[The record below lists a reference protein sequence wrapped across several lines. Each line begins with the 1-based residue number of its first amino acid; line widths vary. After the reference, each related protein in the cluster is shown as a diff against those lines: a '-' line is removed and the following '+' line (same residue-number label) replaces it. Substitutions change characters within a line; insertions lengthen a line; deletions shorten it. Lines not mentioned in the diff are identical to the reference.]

1 MPTFRP
7 LALFAVLILAASAG
21 QIIAASAAWAEDIQ
35 IGQKNK
41 KFDKEE
47 ITVKKGD
54 TITFVNDD
62 PFTHNVYSE
71 TPGMAF
77 DLKVQPPGK
86 SSTVNFDTVG
96 EALVECAIHP
106 SMKLKVKVVAK

>member
-1 MPTFRP
+1 MLTVRP
-7 LALFAVLILAASAG
+7 FALAALLLAASAV
-21 QIIAASAAWAEDIQ
+21 SAEDIQ
-35 IGQKNK
+35 VDQKNK
-41 KFDKEE
+41 KFDRDE
-47 ITVKKGD
+47 ITLKKGD
-54 TITFVNDD
+54 SVTFVNDD

-86 SSTVNFDTVG
+86 SSTVTFDTVG
-96 EALVECAIHP
+96 EAVVECAIHP